1 MDGRQCII
9 QDSFWMV
16 CIRSLFRLWFW
27 RNKGT
32 YVHQVALEMSFLTKD
47 SHDVRSKLTMF
58 LLTVLLKNIVCDKD
72 GI

>member
-1 MDGRQCII
+1 MVD
-9 QDSFWMV
+9 DESFWSKSDLNV
-16 CIRSLFRLWFW
+16 L
-27 RNKGT
+27 
-32 YVHQVALEMSFLTKD
+32 QVVVETSFLTKD